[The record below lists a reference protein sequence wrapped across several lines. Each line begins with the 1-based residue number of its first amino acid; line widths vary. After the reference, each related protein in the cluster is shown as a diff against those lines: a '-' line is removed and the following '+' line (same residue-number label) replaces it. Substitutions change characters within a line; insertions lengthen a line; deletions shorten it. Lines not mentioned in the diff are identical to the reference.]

1 MDAARHMK
9 ISTVATVLGVFLA
22 AIAILATFVVPE
34 IRCWSGLDKPDK
46 CQGPVAVPS
55 PLSPGKEGNGVST
68 SSPATVEPSATTSQP
83 RETETTTSLGGTT
96 DTPSSNPPETSL
108 PPIVDE
114 LKNPHYYTHDKEYTG
129 RVWINIIPTSA
140 NEGKQHTVN
149 IIWGTYRYEN
159 TFRVGGSSSLVHE
172 KTKPDS
178 VRMDV
183 YVEPAARVEFGVG
196 RPPGKHV
203 IDINDGWTK
212 R

>member
-1 MDAARHMK
+1 MDNARHMK
-9 ISTVATVLGVFLA
+9 ISTVAAVLSVVVTVIG
-22 AIAILATFVVPE
+22 ILATFVVPE
-34 IRCWSGLDKPDK
+34 GRCFLRLDKPDK

-55 PLSPGKEGNGVST
+55 PLSPGKEGGGTPT
-68 SSPATVEPSATTSQP
+68 SSPATVEPSATTLQP
-83 RETETTTSLGGTT
+83 TETETTASLDRAT
-96 DTPSSNPPETSL
+96 DTPSSIPSETST

-114 LKNPHYYTHDKEYTG
+114 LKNPHYYKHDKEYTG

-149 IIWGTYRYEN
+149 IIWGTYKYEN
-159 TFRVGGSSSLVHE
+159 TFRVGDSSSLVHE

-196 RPPGKHV
+196 RPPSKHV

>member
-1 MDAARHMK
+1 MDTARHMK
-9 ISTVATVLGVFLA
+9 ISTVATVLGVFLT

-34 IRCWSGLDKPDK
+34 IRCFFGLDKPDK

-114 LKNPHYYTHDKEYTG
+114 LNNPHYYTHDKEYTG
-129 RVWINIIPTSA
+129 RVWINIVPTST

-149 IIWGTYRYEN
+149 IIWGTYKYEN
-159 TFRVGGSSSLVHE
+159 TFRVGDSSSLVHE

-196 RPPGKHV
+196 RPPSKHV

>member
-96 DTPSSNPPETSL
+96 DTPSSNPP
-108 PPIVDE
+108 VDE
-114 LKNPHYYTHDKEYTG
+114 LKTPHYYTHDKEYTG

-159 TFRVGGSSSLVHE
+159 TFRVGDSSSLVHE

>member
-1 MDAARHMK
+1 MDNARHMK
-9 ISTVATVLGVFLA
+9 ISTVATVLGVVVA
-22 AIAILATFVVPE
+22 AIGIPATFVVPE

-96 DTPSSNPPETSL
+96 DTPSSIPSETST

-114 LKNPHYYTHDKEYTG
+114 LNNPHYYTHDKEYTG
-129 RVWINIIPTSA
+129 RVWINII
-140 NEGKQHTVN
+140 
-149 IIWGTYRYEN
+149 WGTYKYEN
-159 TFRVGGSSSLVHE
+159 TFRVGDSSSLVHE

-196 RPPGKHV
+196 RPPSKHV

>member
-1 MDAARHMK
+1 MDTARHMK
-9 ISTVATVLGVFLA
+9 ISTVATVLGVVVA
-22 AIAILATFVVPE
+22 AIGIPATFVVPE

-68 SSPATVEPSATTSQP
+68 SSPATVEPSATTLQP
-83 RETETTTSLGGTT
+83 IETEIDRTT
-96 DTPSSNPPETSL
+96 DAPSSIPSKTST

-114 LKNPHYYTHDKEYTG
+114 LNNPHYYTHDKEYTG
-129 RVWINIIPTSA
+129 RVWINIIPTST

-149 IIWGTYRYEN
+149 IIWGTYKYEN
-159 TFRVGGSSSLVHE
+159 TFRVGDSSSLVHE

-178 VRMDV
+178 IRMDV

-196 RPPGKHV
+196 RPPSKHV

>member
-1 MDAARHMK
+1 MDNARHMK
-9 ISTVATVLGVFLA
+9 IGTVAAVLSVVVA
-22 AIAILATFVVPE
+22 AIGIPATFVVPE

-114 LKNPHYYTHDKEYTG
+114 LKNPHYYTHDKEAYSQ
-129 RVWINIIPTSA
+129 NP
-140 NEGKQHTVN
+140 
-149 IIWGTYRYEN
+149 
-159 TFRVGGSSSLVHE
+159 
-172 KTKPDS
+172 
-178 VRMDV
+178 
-183 YVEPAARVEFGVG
+183 
-196 RPPGKHV
+196 
-203 IDINDGWTK
+203 
-212 R
+212 

>member
-1 MDAARHMK
+1 MDTARHMK
-9 ISTVATVLGVFLA
+9 ISTVATVLGVVVA
-22 AIAILATFVVPE
+22 AIGIPATFVVPE
-34 IRCWSGLDKPDK
+34 GRCFLGLDKPDK

-129 RVWINIIPTSA
+129 RIWINIIPTSA

-149 IIWGTYRYEN
+149 IIWGTYKYEN
-159 TFRVGGSSSLVHE
+159 TFRVGDSSSLVHE

-196 RPPGKHV
+196 RPPSKHV

>member
-1 MDAARHMK
+1 MLLVR
-9 ISTVATVLGVFLA
+9 S
-22 AIAILATFVVPE
+22 
-34 IRCWSGLDKPDK
+34 
-46 CQGPVAVPS
+46 
-55 PLSPGKEGNGVST
+55 
-68 SSPATVEPSATTSQP
+68 
-83 RETETTTSLGGTT
+83 
-96 DTPSSNPPETSL
+96 PPETSL

-140 NEGKQHTVN
+140 NEGKQHTIR
-149 IIWGTYRYEN
+149 IIWGAVKYEN
-159 TFRVGGSSSLVHE
+159 TFRVGDSSSLVHE

-196 RPPGKHV
+196 RPPSKHV
-203 IDINDGWTK
+203 IDIKDGWTK